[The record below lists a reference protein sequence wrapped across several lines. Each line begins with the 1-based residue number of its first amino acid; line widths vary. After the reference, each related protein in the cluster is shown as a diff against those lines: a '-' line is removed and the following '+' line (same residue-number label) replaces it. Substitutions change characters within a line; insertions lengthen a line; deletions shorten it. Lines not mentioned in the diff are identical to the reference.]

1 MIGCE
6 PALQAAGS
14 PSVALFGSILAGNF
28 AVMAMTAAGLLAAAV
43 VSLALLLLLRA
54 TSLSALVLLIRL
66 TGALSLIAFLSRAVR
81 TLIAVVAVGHVDTPR
96 MLNRTTTR

>member
-14 PSVALFGSILAGNF
+14 PSVALFRSILAINI
-28 AVMAMTAAGLLAAAV
+28 AVVAMTAAA
-43 VSLALLLLLRA
+43 VSLALILLIRVA
-54 TSLSALVLLIRL
+54 SLSALVLLIRL

-81 TLIAVVAVGHVDTPR
+81 TLIAVGHVDTPR

>member
-14 PSVALFGSILAGNF
+14 PSVALFRSILAINI
-28 AVMAMTAAGLLAAAV
+28 AVVAMTAAALLAAAA
-43 VSLALLLLLRA
+43 VSLALILLIRVA
-54 TSLSALVLLIRL
+54 SLSALVLLIRL

-81 TLIAVVAVGHVDTPR
+81 TLIAVGHVDTPR
-96 MLNRTTTR
+96 MLNRTVTR